1 MKKFV
6 LSMMIALIATMLIN
20 FPVSQAR
27 QVRFADVGA
36 ENFVNQIRQLLKS
49 NDTTKG
55 IIISDPKHL
64 KEFDYPSSNPK
75 ILLWEC
81 NFYMDD
87 NLDSRGE
94 LTIYTDSEGYVLAVT
109 VNCSK
114 SDISVKPVPA
124 ILRAVCAHLTSEE
137 YMSLLKNKDV
147 WSSYYN
153 RRYVML
159 VKETSDNVLLISL
172 RALNS

>member
-6 LSMMIALIATMLIN
+6 LSMMIALVATMLIN

-27 QVRFADVGA
+27 SVRFADVGA
-36 ENFVNQIRQLLKS
+36 ENFVNQIRQLINS
-49 NDTTKG
+49 NTKG
-55 IIISDPKHL
+55 IIISELKHL
-64 KEFDYPSSNPK
+64 KEFDYPISNPK
-75 ILLWEC
+75 ILRWEC
-81 NFYMDD
+81 NFYMAD

-109 VNCSK
+109 VSCSK

-124 ILRAVCAHLTSEE
+124 ILRAVCAHLTSDE

-159 VKETSDNVLLISL
+159 VEETSDNVLLISL
-172 RALNS
+172 KALNG